1 MGWRVCFETLG
12 GNDRVLVVMS
22 VGGMAD
28 ALDGLPSAPDNFIL
42 RSVVPQLELLSRC
55 SAFVTHG
62 GANSMH
68 EGLSFGVPLVVI
80 PLFGDQ
86 PTNGDSVAQCGAG
99 VTFGQP
105 LSTLNAEAL
114 CDAMCA
120 LLEDGSSNKYVAS
133 ARTMYEKL
141 RSAGGVPAAANIIM
155 QQAGAPPVNW
165 LGA

>member
-42 RSVVPQLELLSRC
+42 RDAVPQLELLPRC
-55 SAFVTHG
+55 SAFLTHG

-68 EGLSFGVPLVVI
+68 EGLSFGVPLAVV

-86 PTNGDSVAQCGAG
+86 PTNGDSVVKCGAG
-99 VTFGQP
+99 VTFRYP
-105 LSTLNAEAL
+105 LYTLNSKAL
-114 CDAMCA
+114 QDAMCT

-133 ARTMYEKL
+133 AQTVSEKL
-141 RSAGGVPAAANIIM
+141 RSAGGVPAAANIIL
-155 QQAGAPPVNW
+155 QHAGAPPVNW

>member
-42 RSVVPQLELLSRC
+42 RSVVPQLELLPRC

-68 EGLSFGVPLVVI
+68 EGLSFGVPLAVV
-80 PLFGDQ
+80 PLFSDQ
-86 PTNGDSVAQCGAG
+86 PTNGDTVARCGAG

-105 LSTLNAEAL
+105 LSTLTAEAL
-114 CDAMCA
+114 RDAMCV
-120 LLEDGSSNKYVAS
+120 LLEDCSTNSYAAS
-133 ARTMYEKL
+133 ARTMSEKL
-141 RSAGGVPAAANIIM
+141 RSAGGISAAANIIM
-155 QQAGAPPVNW
+155 QQAGAAP
-165 LGA
+165 